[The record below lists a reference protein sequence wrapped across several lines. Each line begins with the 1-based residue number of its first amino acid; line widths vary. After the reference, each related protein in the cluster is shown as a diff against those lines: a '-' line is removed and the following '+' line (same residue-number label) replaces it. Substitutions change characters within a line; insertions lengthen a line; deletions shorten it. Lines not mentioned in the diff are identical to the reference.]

1 MYRDRRYTLAV
12 YHGHGVGELYDLQED
27 PGEFVNL
34 WDEPNHRDLKLEL
47 LWRSFDTAMLEGVD
61 VGTRRIAGW

>member
-1 MYRDRRYTLAV
+1 M
-12 YHGHGVGELYDLQED
+12 GELYDLQED